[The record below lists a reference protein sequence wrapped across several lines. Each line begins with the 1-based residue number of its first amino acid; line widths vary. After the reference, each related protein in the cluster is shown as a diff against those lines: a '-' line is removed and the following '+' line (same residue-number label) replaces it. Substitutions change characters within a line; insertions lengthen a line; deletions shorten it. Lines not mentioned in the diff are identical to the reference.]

1 MKPSKAARFDWA
13 DFLDR
18 YRDAIIREWVK
29 RLRTEISEQYSQR
42 PEFEL
47 QQTIGA
53 SFSANRRF
61 LIFGEKDELDRFIA
75 HISNLRLEGGFP
87 LVDVQKAFDL
97 FRHVALPLL
106 AGSCNIGTF
115 HQAVVDLNDCMAYT
129 IYQFSDL
136 FQKLHRRRLIEYARK
151 LKTEVSFKTAELRE
165 SELKYKTLVEDI
177 TDGYVVIHEGSIV
190 FTNQAFSAMH
200 GYGGSDLLG
209 KSFLDLINPCDRDAI
224 LSRQHQIPVDG
235 EDFPAL
241 EYDRIT
247 RPGDIFPTEIKFKTV
262 HYGDRWSQI
271 GICRDITER
280 VELGK
285 KMREAERLADIAQ
298 IATSLSHEIRNPLS
312 AIKMNLQ
319 ILQRHPELVGN
330 DRRRVDIAVHE
341 MHRLE
346 GILQEVLDFAKPVM
360 LQKTSCSL
368 NPILMQAIELLEM
381 KFAEKRLDI
390 ILDLGEIPDLLVD
403 GRKIEQVALNLLLN
417 AVEAAP
423 DGSSLRVSSG
433 RRKSGH
439 KPSEVVFGVED
450 EGETIPQKLC
460 ETIFKPFFT
469 TKSRGAGLGLS
480 VVRRLVEAH
489 GGCVSVTGRVPRGS
503 VFTVALPEGDVHA
516 NDSGG

>member
-1 MKPSKAARFDWA
+1 MMPSSVDRFDWA
-13 DFLDR
+13 DFLNR
-18 YRDAIIREWVK
+18 YRDAIIREWIK
-29 RLRTEISEQYSQR
+29 RLQTEISERYSQR
-42 PEFEL
+42 PESEL
-47 QQTIGA
+47 RQTITG
-53 SFSANRRF
+53 SFEANCRC

-97 FRHVALPLL
+97 FRHIALPLL
-106 AGSCNIGTF
+106 AGSCNIETF
-115 HQAVVDLNDCMAYT
+115 HHAVVELNDCMAYT

-151 LKTEVSFKTAELRE
+151 LKTEVSYKTAELRE

-177 TDGYVVIHEGSIV
+177 TDGYVVIHGGRIV
-190 FTNQAFSAMH
+190 FTNRAFSAMH
-200 GYGGSDLLG
+200 GYGGSELLG
-209 KSFLDLINPCDRDAI
+209 KSFLELIAACDHASI
-224 LSRQHQIPVDG
+224 LNRLNQLPDGG
-235 EDFPAL
+235 EDSPAL
-241 EYDRIT
+241 EYSRIT
-247 RPGDIFPTEIKFKTV
+247 RTGDNSPTEIKFKTI

-280 VELGK
+280 IELGK
-285 KMREAERLADIAQ
+285 KMREAERLSDIAQ

-360 LQKTSCSL
+360 LEKTPCSL
-368 NPILMQAIELLEM
+368 NAILMQAVELLEM
-381 KFAEKRLDI
+381 KFAEKRLDV
-390 ILDLGEIPDLLVD
+390 ILDLDEVPDLLLD
-403 GRKIEQVALNLLLN
+403 GRKMEQVVLNLLLN
-417 AVEAAP
+417 AVEAA
-423 DGSSLRVSSG
+423 SAETAIRVSS
-433 RRKSGH
+433 RWRKCDH
-439 KPSEVVFGVED
+439 RMPAVVFEVED
-450 EGETIPQKLC
+450 EGETIPQMLC

-480 VVRRLVEAH
+480 VVRRLVDAH
-489 GGCVSVTGRVPRGS
+489 GGSISVAGRVPRGS
-503 VFTVALPEGDVHA
+503 VFAVTLPEGDVHA

>member
-1 MKPSKAARFDWA
+1 M
-13 DFLDR
+13 
-18 YRDAIIREWVK
+18 
-29 RLRTEISEQYSQR
+29 
-42 PEFEL
+42 
-47 QQTIGA
+47 
-53 SFSANRRF
+53 
-61 LIFGEKDELDRFIA
+61 
-75 HISNLRLEGGFP
+75 
-87 LVDVQKAFDL
+87 DVQKAFDL
-97 FRHVALPLL
+97 FRHIVLPLL
-106 AGSCNIGTF
+106 AGSCRIETF
-115 HQAVVDLNDCMAYT
+115 HRAVVEINDCMGYT

-136 FQKLHRRRLIEYARK
+136 FQKLHRRRLIEYAQK
-151 LKTEVSFKTAELRE
+151 LKTEVSYKTAELRE

-177 TDGYVVIHEGSIV
+177 TDGYVVIHEGLIV
-190 FTNQAFSAMH
+190 FTNRAFSAMH
-200 GYGGSDLLG
+200 GYPDSDLLG
-209 KSFLDLINPCDRDAI
+209 KTFLDLIEACDRSTI
-224 LSRQHQIPVDG
+224 SSRLQQLPVNEVDS
-235 EDFPAL
+235 PVL
-241 EYDRIT
+241 EYFRIT
-247 RPGDIFPTEIKFKTV
+247 RTGDVSPTEIKFKTI

-280 VELGK
+280 IELGK

-360 LQKTSCSL
+360 LNKTLCSL

-381 KFAEKRLDI
+381 KFEEKRLDV
-390 ILDLGEIPDLLVD
+390 ILDLDELPDLLMD
-403 GRKIEQVALNLLLN
+403 GRKVEQIALNLLLN

-423 DGSSLRVSSG
+423 DGTRIRVSS
-433 RRKSGH
+433 RRGKSGH
-439 KPSEVVFGVED
+439 RPPEVAFGVED
-450 EGETIPQKLC
+450 EGETIPQMLS

-489 GGCVSVTGRVPRGS
+489 GGCVSVTGRVPMGS
-503 VFTVALPEGDVHA
+503 VFTVTLPEGDVHA
-516 NDSGG
+516 NDSGR